1 MWFKD
6 QVHFWLS
13 NHSKLFN
20 YWIMMHYFVAV
31 ISLICQWMIQ
41 TYVCLQFFNILI
53 DILNPLPGSDFVES
67 TPKHYWFPKPPI
79 NLPDLYGT
87 HLNIISLFV
96 TICPIVWISII
107 ISNSLLLGL
116 NQPLLLHMVWME
128 MDSTSKYPLFVKVYF
143 FRDNEC

>member
-1 MWFKD
+1 MTIKSFKIIQLLNYDALFCCSDKSNMSMNDTNICMSTIFQHINRYIESSPRKWFCGI
-6 QVHFWLS
+6 
-13 NHSKLFN
+13 
-20 YWIMMHYFVAV
+20 YT
-31 ISLICQWMIQ
+31 Q
-41 TYVCLQFFNILI
+41 T
-53 DILNPLPGSDFVES
+53 
-67 TPKHYWFPKPPI
+67 HWFPKPPI

-116 NQPLLLHMVWME
+116 NQPLLSYIVWME